1 VCKCSVIPEIDKI
14 EAVFFQGKL
23 FSCVFRLEP
32 FAFDVDGVFG
42 TDFVA
47 AEASDA
53 VFVVDEDAAGVVFV
67 LGEDLGGA

>member
-1 VCKCSVIPEIDKI
+1 VLFPKLTKLRLCFFREI
-14 EAVFFQGKL
+14 V
-23 FSCVFRLEP
+23 FSCDFRLEP

-67 LGEDLGGA
+67 LGEYLCGA